1 MLGGE
6 RARLGAT
13 LLYSVHL
20 TRLAAPGLPGL
31 PGLAPGSLAACPE
44 MPIAP
49 IKPLEASDVTS
60 GGAGPRIV
68 TAGLRGGE
76 LGSRLCHPHPRDPEA
91 TPTPAGMSDIPSQ
104 PNRVQR

>member
-31 PGLAPGSLAACPE
+31 PGLAPGSLSACPE
-44 MPIAP
+44 LPIAP
-49 IKPLEASDVTS
+49 IKPLGASDVTS
-60 GGAGPRIV
+60 GGAGRRIV

-104 PNRVQR
+104 RNRVQH